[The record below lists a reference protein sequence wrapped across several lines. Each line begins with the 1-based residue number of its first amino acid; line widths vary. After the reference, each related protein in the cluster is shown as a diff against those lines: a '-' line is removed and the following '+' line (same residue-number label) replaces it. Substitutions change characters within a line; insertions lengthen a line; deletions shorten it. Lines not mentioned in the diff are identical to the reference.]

1 MTSENTARMRGAYFT
16 GEKKRKRG
24 KKITLHIEAKINT
37 PVVLNLKCHIWM
49 CSMLFEY
56 ILEKYEHA
64 HYCKSKI
71 F

>member
-1 MTSENTARMRGAYFT
+1 MRGAYLAR
-16 GEKKRKRG
+16 EKKKRERG

-49 CSMLFEY
+49 CSMLFGY
-56 ILEKYEHA
+56 ALAMWPEKYEHA